1 MDSKEALERFEKA
14 EETSSEREQFGR
26 RVAVLVAAVA
36 ALLAIA
42 SLSGNRFAE
51 EAILDQARAS
61 DAYNEYQANSLKLH
75 VNEGT
80 ISTLTILGR
89 GTPNEDAAK
98 AAADKLAAKDKDKY
112 QPNKDRLLPKAQ
124 HLVEDQEKAEA
135 RHRVLQFSEAALQL
149 AIVLLSIAI
158 ITRSLLLVFGAS
170 TVAVAGVLLLVDGYL
185 LVWKL

>member
-14 EETSSEREQFGR
+14 AETSSEREQFGR

-42 SLSGNRFAE
+42 ALSGNRYAE

-75 VNEGT
+75 VNEDT
-80 ISTLTILGR
+80 ISTLTILSR
-89 GTPNEDAAK
+89 GTPNEAAAK
-98 AAADKLAAKDKDKY
+98 TVADKLAASDRDKY
-112 QPNKDRLLPKAQ
+112 QPNKARLLPKAIG
-124 HLVEDQEKAEA
+124 LVEAQEKAES

-149 AIVLLSIAI
+149 SIVLLSIAI
-158 ITRSLLLVFGAS
+158 ITRVLLLVIGAS
-170 TVAVAGVLLLVDGYL
+170 GVAVAGVLLLVDGYL
-185 LVWKL
+185 LVWKF